1 MEKVIIH
8 KREEFF
14 DDATVGHVIIEGKEF
29 CWTLEDSVRDEKVQG
44 KTAIPYG
51 VYDVEITYSPRFK
64 RDTIQL
70 FNTPDKAVEGNGM
83 RFTGVRVHGGN
94 TVDDTEGCPLVAY
107 NRTGERTIQG
117 RADREIEAI
126 VREWISNGDEVKWE
140 IIK

>member
-14 DDATVGHVIIEGKEF
+14 DDATVGHVIIDGKEF
-29 CWTLEDSVRDEKVQG
+29 CWTLEDAVRDEKVHGQ
-44 KTAIPYG
+44 TAIPYG

-117 RADREIEAI
+117 RADREIENI